1 MATRCGSDD
10 DPRDTPDETVGDGH
24 RPDTV
29 NTSTATVAA
38 MRGADTAQELLK
50 SAGMSG
56 YEAKAYLAL
65 LASPEPANGYEVA
78 KASGVP
84 RSTVYETLGK
94 LVARGA
100 AFEVATSPGGSGNGV
115 AYVALPAEAL
125 IGRLRR
131 EATGTINGLEM
142 ILPQLG
148 RRVDTRVV
156 QHLAGRD
163 EIVRRSV
170 DVVEGATT
178 ALWMS
183 IWPQES
189 AAFVA
194 PVAAAIERGVD
205 VSVIAYGDVAP
216 LGGRVYE
223 HSYSSPAVVLE
234 RLQCRISI
242 VVADHDQVIIGGV
255 TDDEAWGLW
264 SDDRAVALVAAEH
277 VRHDIALQLIGARL
291 HEAGLEDFWTND
303 SDLERLRDAA
313 AADVTATRSTAP
325 T

>member
-1 MATRCGSDD
+1 MASA
-10 DPRDTPDETVGDGH
+10 PEPVGV
-24 RPDTV
+24 PVTA
-29 NTSTATVAA
+29 SAPTATVTS
-38 MRGADTAQELLK
+38 MGADTAQELLK

-100 AFEVATSPGGSGNGV
+100 AFEVATASGGSGNGV
-115 AYVALPAEAL
+115 AYVALPADAL

-131 EATGTINGLEM
+131 EATGTFNGLES

-148 RRVDTRVV
+148 RRLDTRVV

-170 DVVEGATT
+170 DVVESAST

-183 IWPQES
+183 IWPRSRRRSLCLSMRRSS
-189 AAFVA
+189 AA
-194 PVAAAIERGVD
+194 
-205 VSVIAYGDVAP
+205 ST
-216 LGGRVYE
+216 
-223 HSYSSPAVVLE
+223 
-234 RLQCRISI
+234 CR
-242 VVADHDQVIIGGV
+242 
-255 TDDEAWGLW
+255 
-264 SDDRAVALVAAEH
+264 
-277 VRHDIALQLIGARL
+277 
-291 HEAGLEDFWTND
+291 
-303 SDLERLRDAA
+303 
-313 AADVTATRSTAP
+313 
-325 T
+325 